1 MFYKF
6 TLLIFSQS
14 GINMP
19 LACMLITH
27 FPMKAELSRNSALD
41 SKPVIIVEQSGRR
54 QLVMDYS
61 VHTSGVSIGMP
72 IQEALSVCKDV
83 ILLESNES
91 YYEETFESL
100 LQNMESRSPIVE
112 KYSLGHAYIG
122 LDGLEPM
129 YGGEARLITNLMHSV
144 PSYFNPRMGVSESKF
159 PAYLAALTSVA
170 NGSTKVPDNII
181 EFLKE
186 FSIKLLPISWK
197 TKSRFIELG
206 ISTLGHIA
214 EQPIGAIQAQ
224 FGREGTQAWELS
236 NGIDKRFLFPRKPQ
250 EMISEDL
257 IFPYPQN
264 ILSGILIAI
273 DSLITKAFSHAYM
286 KNKYARKIQIE
297 SNIINHP
304 TWIKQFNYKQPVNKD
319 GALKIIR
326 NSLQNTNI
334 PGPLEDMKVTLIG
347 ITGESGIQTN
357 MLSNVR
363 EQERLKEIIYQAQVR
378 WGNNPLLYIAKDVE
392 PWSPIP
398 ERKTILVPFVS

>member
-1 MFYKF
+1 
-6 TLLIFSQS
+6 
-14 GINMP
+14 MP

-27 FPMKAELSRNSALD
+27 FPIKAELSRNSALD
-41 SKPVIIVEQSGRR
+41 SKPVIIIEQSDRR

-72 IQEALSVCKDV
+72 IQEALSICKDV

-144 PSYFNPRMGVSESKF
+144 PSYFNPRIGVSESKF

-197 TKSRFIELG
+197 TKSHFLELG
-206 ISTLGHIA
+206 LSTLGHIA
-214 EQPIGAIQAQ
+214 EDY
-224 FGREGTQAWELS
+224 GTKAS
-236 NGIDKRFLFPRKPQ
+236 TIRKWNSLKYGQ
-250 EMISEDL
+250 H
-257 IFPYPQN
+257 IFPGQK
-264 ILSGILIAI
+264 LTL
-273 DSLITKAFSHAYM
+273 
-286 KNKYARKIQIE
+286 
-297 SNIINHP
+297 
-304 TWIKQFNYKQPVNKD
+304 WIKQ
-319 GALKIIR
+319 G
-326 NSLQNTNI
+326 
-334 PGPLEDMKVTLIG
+334 
-347 ITGESGIQTN
+347 
-357 MLSNVR
+357 
-363 EQERLKEIIYQAQVR
+363 
-378 WGNNPLLYIAKDVE
+378 
-392 PWSPIP
+392 
-398 ERKTILVPFVS
+398 